1 MSNEENFDQNRD
13 TTQPKW
19 TPSPSRG
26 RKRNFIL
33 ISAAAL
39 LILSVSAFVAYFKY
53 DVWKSPKNLYLESEF
68 VNFLSLSE
76 GVQDSLELV
85 ADTLSNNIRTEDEL
99 SVNVNST
106 KSLGEFGDVI
116 VGFLNSTTFN
126 TDTAYNEKDKKL
138 SSKLGIKT
146 DGEQWLNL
154 ELFSEND
161 ILAFSASSIAPNKYL
176 KLDLKNKK
184 LEETLSLQ
192 DTIPKRIVNSDEWM
206 KALKIENDE
215 LKPIVSNMLDSY
227 INNISDEQVVL
238 ERDIAYKLAGE
249 TIKTRKLSLTFTPK
263 QFDKMMNDMYKNVVL
278 NQSFQDLLYSK
289 YDNIVKLIEDS
300 GIPVEDK
307 VSKEEMIRAME
318 DLYKE
323 LKSESDS
330 VQREDI
336 HMTLFIDADKNIV
349 SRQIHLADKETEF
362 VLGIDNYK
370 KDSLDM
376 TKIDINAKDLISKQG
391 LIFMLENSTKGND
404 EKSKQDLTIKVSVD
418 ESSDNNTTISWESSL
433 DKATKD
439 DQLNQILEYALKL
452 DSAETGNLNLT
463 GTWSEDSKTVSD
475 GKTYAYKMVLDF
487 EQSDLSLLGELPISD
502 VTFRLKGKQTNP
514 DAIQIPKWTSENSLD
529 VAAATEEELSAAS
542 EAYMM
547 QVFEFYVKNQKR
559 LSFLESLLP

>member
-1 MSNEENFDQNRD
+1 
-13 TTQPKW
+13 
-19 TPSPSRG
+19 
-26 RKRNFIL
+26 
-33 ISAAAL
+33 
-39 LILSVSAFVAYFKY
+39 
-53 DVWKSPKNLYLESEF
+53 
-68 VNFLSLSE
+68 
-76 GVQDSLELV
+76 
-85 ADTLSNNIRTEDEL
+85 
-99 SVNVNST
+99 
-106 KSLGEFGDVI
+106 
-116 VGFLNSTTFN
+116 
-126 TDTAYNEKDKKL
+126 
-138 SSKLGIKT
+138 
-146 DGEQWLNL
+146 
-154 ELFSEND
+154 
-161 ILAFSASSIAPNKYL
+161 
-176 KLDLKNKK
+176 
-184 LEETLSLQ
+184 
-192 DTIPKRIVNSDEWM
+192 
-206 KALKIENDE
+206 
-215 LKPIVSNMLDSY
+215 
-227 INNISDEQVVL
+227 
-238 ERDIAYKLAGE
+238 
-249 TIKTRKLSLTFTPK
+249 
-263 QFDKMMNDMYKNVVL
+263 MMNDMYKNVVL

-370 KDSLDM
+370 KDSFDM

-404 EKSKQDLTIKVSVD
+404 EKSKQDLTMKVSVD

-439 DQLNQILEYALKL
+439 DQLNQNLEYAIKL

-547 QVFEFYVKNQKR
+547 QVFEFYAKNQKR